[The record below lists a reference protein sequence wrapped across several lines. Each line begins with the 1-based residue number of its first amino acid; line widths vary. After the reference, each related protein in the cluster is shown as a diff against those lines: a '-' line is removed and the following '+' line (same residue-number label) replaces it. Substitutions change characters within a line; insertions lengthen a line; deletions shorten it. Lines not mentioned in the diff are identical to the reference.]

1 MLAYRL
7 RHRVAIQEQV
17 ETQDS
22 NTGAMSIAW
31 ENLML
36 DSDTELNAVPAEVL
50 TGAGR
55 EMIEGAAVQGE
66 IAARINMRWFPG
78 LTQAMRIVWDTK
90 VFNIKSIETDLTGR
104 QEYRLKCTAGVN
116 DGQ

>member
-7 RHRVAIQEQV
+7 RHRIAVQEQI

-22 NTGAMSIAW
+22 NTGAYVITW
-31 ENLML
+31 QNVML

-55 EMIEGAAVQGE
+55 EFNEAATVQGE
-66 IAARINMRWFPG
+66 IAARINLRWFPG
-78 LTQAMRIVWDTK
+78 LIQAMRILWDGK
-90 VFNIKSIETDLTGR
+90 IFNIHSIETDLTGR
-104 QEYRLKCTAGVN
+104 QEYRLKCIAGIN
-116 DGQ
+116 DGT

>member
-31 ENLML
+31 ENVML
-36 DSDTELNAVPAEVL
+36 DSDTELSAVPAEVL

-55 EMIEGAAVQGE
+55 EMIEGGAVQGE
-66 IAARINMRWFPG
+66 IAARINLRWFPG
-78 LTQAMRIVWDTK
+78 LTQAMRIVWDGK
-90 VFNIKSIETDLTGR
+90 VFNIHSIETDLTGR

>member
-7 RHRVAIQEQV
+7 RHRVAIQEQI
-17 ETQDS
+17 ETQNS
-22 NTGAMSIAW
+22 STGAMSIAW
-31 ENLML
+31 ENVVL
-36 DSDTELNAVPAEVL
+36 DSNTTLNDVPAEVL

-55 EMIEGAAVQGE
+55 EFDQAGAIQGE
-66 IAARINMRWFPG
+66 ITARINLRWFPG

-104 QEYRLKCTAGVN
+104 QEYRLRCIAGIN